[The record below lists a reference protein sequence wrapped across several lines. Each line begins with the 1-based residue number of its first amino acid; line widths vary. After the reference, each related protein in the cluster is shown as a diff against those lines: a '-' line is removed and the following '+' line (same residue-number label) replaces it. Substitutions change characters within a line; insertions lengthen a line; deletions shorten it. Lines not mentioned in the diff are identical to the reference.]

1 MIQKDYKGREMYVL
15 TDDECESLFKVEKEA
30 LKHTFPEPNK
40 GFSVALMTKKGNIF
54 SGASY
59 GSDTATLTMHSE
71 ASALTHASNHGETDI
86 IAITGPNC
94 HICKQLIWESSLRSG
109 IETVIVLKEKGK
121 IKQIP
126 ISDLMP
132 YPWPD
137 KNENK

>member
-1 MIQKDYKGREMYVL
+1 MYVL
-15 TDDECESLFKVEKEA
+15 SSEECKVLFETEKKA
-30 LKHTFPEPNK
+30 LKYTYPEANK
-40 GFSVALMTKKGNIF
+40 GFSVALMTKRGNVY

-71 ASALTHASNHGETDI
+71 ASALAHAANHGESDI
-86 IAITGPNC
+86 VAITVPNC
-94 HICKQLIWESSLRSG
+94 HICKQLIWESSIRSG
-109 IETVIVLKEKGK
+109 IETVIIFREKRK

-137 KNENK
+137 KTGKK